1 MRVLFLF
8 VFLSSLT
15 FAQVNNTDGSN
26 RLLKNSFSLNIG
38 TAILANAVG
47 LNYERVMPK
56 KNMYYTLS
64 VGANIYRLVFFTTE
78 NHTVLS
84 IRNGLITGLDAR
96 NHFEASIGLG
106 WDNVNKEASG
116 GIYGSGGSSASQY
129 SQFIPVANI
138 GYRFQAPNKD
148 FVFRTGLG
156 FPELIYLGIG
166 VAL

>member
-15 FAQVNNTDGSN
+15 FAQVNDTDGSN
-26 RLLKNSFSLNIG
+26 GLLKNSFSLNIG
-38 TAILANAVG
+38 TAILATAAG

-64 VGANIYRLVFFTTE
+64 AGVNLFRFVFFTTE

-129 SQFIPVANI
+129 NQFIPVGNV
-138 GYRFQAPNKD
+138 GYRFQAPNKN
-148 FVFRTGLG
+148 FVFRTGFG
-156 FPELIYLGIG
+156 FPELLYISFG
-166 VAL
+166 VAF